1 MASSSGG
8 TTKEAV
14 ALEFQL
20 ELNSL
25 TQVQP
30 PVSKEKINQIVRAA
44 IKDIRNYK
52 HVVYFVEDFIKKC
65 PREYKVPGLYVIDA
79 IIRNCKSQA
88 ELKQTTSK
96 HHKEVCNND

>member
-8 TTKEAV
+8 GIKNEAV

-25 TQVQP
+25 THNQP

-44 IKDIRNYK
+44 IKEIRNYK
-52 HVVYFVEDFIKKC
+52 HVVYFVEDFIKKVGSV
-65 PREYKVPGLYVIDA
+65 KNI
-79 IIRNCKSQA
+79 
-88 ELKQTTSK
+88 
-96 HHKEVCNND
+96 H